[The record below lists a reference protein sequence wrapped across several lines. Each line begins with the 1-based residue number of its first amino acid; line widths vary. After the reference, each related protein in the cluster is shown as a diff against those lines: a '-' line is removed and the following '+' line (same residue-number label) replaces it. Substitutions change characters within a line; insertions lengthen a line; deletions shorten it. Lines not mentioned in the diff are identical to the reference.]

1 MRLFV
6 IVCSA
11 LLVLGAGFQIVFSEH
26 QPAAFLDRILLQ
38 PLPQKIAWA
47 VILVAAPALI
57 AAALW
62 LTEKLLQERKTNETL
77 ETRFRGVRDAIY
89 GLEGSQKDADSAAD
103 YLARTDPELAIK
115 SLQQRLV
122 KTEQTAQLQQ
132 NRNDAGD
139 LLARVED
146 LQNQQKAFRET
157 LAGMIGKRRSIEQ
170 LFAELQRSQED
181 IDRMLADIEGDGSNL
196 QDRLQTLTQSI
207 NGANP
212 RFDEIERSMEMLIQL
227 KKGLG
232 VLQTRLAPLEQN
244 EHGGINNLIKAV
256 HDLRDQLITRVDFLD
271 REGGVPL
278 ADRVA
283 RLAETKG
290 ELDARV
296 SGLLDQFSKLDTI
309 HKDMAGLFAK
319 LSKEINANM

>member
-26 QPAAFLDRILLQ
+26 QPAVFLDRILSQ
-38 PLPQKIAWA
+38 PLPQKIAWV
-47 VILVAAPALI
+47 VILIAAPALI

-62 LTEKLLQERKTNETL
+62 LTEKLVQERKANEAL

-122 KTEQTAQLQQ
+122 KTEQTAQQT
-132 NRNDAGD
+132 RNDAGD

-157 LAGMIGKRRSIEQ
+157 LAGAIGKRRSIEQ

-181 IDRMLADIEGDGSNL
+181 IERMLADIEGNGANL
-196 QDRLQTLTQSI
+196 QDRVQTLTQSI
-207 NGANP
+207 NGTNP
-212 RFDEIERSMEMLIQL
+212 RFDEIERSMEILIQL

-232 VLQTRLAPLEQN
+232 VLQARIEPLEQN
-244 EHGGINNLIKAV
+244 EHGGVNNLIKAV
-256 HDLRDQLITRVDFLD
+256 HDLRDQLVARVDLLD
-271 REGGVPL
+271 REGGVTL

-283 RLAETKG
+283 KLAETKR
-290 ELDARV
+290 ELDACV
-296 SGLLDQFSKLDTI
+296 SGLLDQFFKLDTI

-319 LSKEINANM
+319 LSKEINANI